1 MAQKLRVFSSDE
13 ENKMTSNDT
22 KYVINSVLS
31 ALDLNSLEEEDK
43 EEIMSKFDENMSE
56 IFDTDPI
63 NKQIEQLPIVQ
74 QEPELLDP
82 KGVDKILQ
90 DDLMKDYEASRRA
103 LRDIVSKGN
112 NAIDDI
118 LEIARESEHPRAF
131 EVAATMIKNV
141 AEVNEKLI
149 NLQKQMKDI
158 TGAKNQAQ
166 LNVGKAAIFVGST
179 AELSKMIKNEIK
191 TIDNE

>member
-1 MAQKLRVFSSDE
+1 
-13 ENKMTSNDT
+13 
-22 KYVINSVLS
+22 
-31 ALDLNSLEEEDK
+31 
-43 EEIMSKFDENMSE
+43 MSKFDENMSE

-63 NKQIEQLPIVQ
+63 NKQIEQLPIA
-74 QEPELLDP
+74 QEEPQLLEP
-82 KGVDKILQ
+82 KGVEAILQ
-90 DDLMKDYEASRRA
+90 DDLMKDYDASRKA
-103 LRDIVSKGN
+103 LRDIVNKGN

>member
-1 MAQKLRVFSSDE
+1 
-13 ENKMTSNDT
+13 
-22 KYVINSVLS
+22 
-31 ALDLNSLEEEDK
+31 
-43 EEIMSKFDENMSE
+43 MSKFDENMSE
-56 IFDTDPI
+56 IFDTEPI
-63 NKQIEQLPIVQ
+63 NKQIEQLPVI
-74 QEPELLDP
+74 QEEPQLLDT

-90 DDLMKDYEASRRA
+90 DDLMKDYEASRKA
-103 LRDIVSKGN
+103 LRDIVNKGN

>member
-1 MAQKLRVFSSDE
+1 
-13 ENKMTSNDT
+13 
-22 KYVINSVLS
+22 
-31 ALDLNSLEEEDK
+31 
-43 EEIMSKFDENMSE
+43 MSKFDENMSE
-56 IFDTDPI
+56 IFDTEPI

-74 QEPELLDP
+74 EEPQLLDP

>member
-1 MAQKLRVFSSDE
+1 
-13 ENKMTSNDT
+13 
-22 KYVINSVLS
+22 
-31 ALDLNSLEEEDK
+31 
-43 EEIMSKFDENMSE
+43 MSKFDENMSE

-74 QEPELLDP
+74 EEPQLLDT

-90 DDLMKDYEASRRA
+90 DDLMKDYEASRKA
-103 LRDIVSKGN
+103 LRDIVNKGN

>member
-1 MAQKLRVFSSDE
+1 MA
-13 ENKMTSNDT
+13 T
-22 KYVINSVLS
+22 
-31 ALDLNSLEEEDK
+31 
-43 EEIMSKFDENMSE
+43 FDENMSE
-56 IFDTDPI
+56 IFDVDPT
-63 NKQIEQLPIVQ
+63 KKVEQKIEDLPIVQ
-74 QEPELLDP
+74 EEPNLIDP

-90 DDLMKDYEASRRA
+90 DDLMKDYDTSRRA
-103 LRDIVSKGN
+103 LQDIVKKGN

>member
-1 MAQKLRVFSSDE
+1 
-13 ENKMTSNDT
+13 
-22 KYVINSVLS
+22 
-31 ALDLNSLEEEDK
+31 
-43 EEIMSKFDENMSE
+43 MSKFDENMSE

-63 NKQIEQLPIVQ
+63 NKQIDQLPII
-74 QEPELLDP
+74 QEEPQLLDP

>member
-1 MAQKLRVFSSDE
+1 
-13 ENKMTSNDT
+13 
-22 KYVINSVLS
+22 
-31 ALDLNSLEEEDK
+31 
-43 EEIMSKFDENMSE
+43 MSKFDENMSE
-56 IFDTDPI
+56 IFDTNPI
-63 NKQIEQLPIVQ
+63 NNQIEQLPIVQ
-74 QEPELLDP
+74 QEPELIDP

-90 DDLMKDYEASRRA
+90 DDLMKDYEASRKA
-103 LRDIVSKGN
+103 LRDIVNKGN

-158 TGAKNQAQ
+158 TGAKNQSQ

>member
-1 MAQKLRVFSSDE
+1 
-13 ENKMTSNDT
+13 
-22 KYVINSVLS
+22 
-31 ALDLNSLEEEDK
+31 
-43 EEIMSKFDENMSE
+43 MSKFDENMSE
-56 IFDTDPI
+56 IFDTNPI
-63 NKQIEQLPIVQ
+63 NNQIEQLPIVQ
-74 QEPELLDP
+74 QEPELIDP

-90 DDLMKDYEASRRA
+90 DDLMKDYEASRKA
-103 LRDIVSKGN
+103 LRDIVNKGN

>member
-1 MAQKLRVFSSDE
+1 
-13 ENKMTSNDT
+13 
-22 KYVINSVLS
+22 
-31 ALDLNSLEEEDK
+31 
-43 EEIMSKFDENMSE
+43 MSKFDENMSD
-56 IFDTDPI
+56 IFDTEPI
-63 NKQIEQLPIVQ
+63 NKHIEQLPIIQ
-74 QEPELLDP
+74 EEPELIDP

-179 AELSKMIKNEIK
+179 AELSKMIKNEIR

>member
-1 MAQKLRVFSSDE
+1 
-13 ENKMTSNDT
+13 
-22 KYVINSVLS
+22 
-31 ALDLNSLEEEDK
+31 
-43 EEIMSKFDENMSE
+43 MSKFDENMSE
-56 IFDTDPI
+56 IFDTNPI

-74 QEPELLDP
+74 EEPQLLDP

-90 DDLMKDYEASRRA
+90 DDLMKDYEASRKA
-103 LRDIVSKGN
+103 LRDIVNKGN

>member
-1 MAQKLRVFSSDE
+1 
-13 ENKMTSNDT
+13 
-22 KYVINSVLS
+22 
-31 ALDLNSLEEEDK
+31 
-43 EEIMSKFDENMSE
+43 MSKFDENMSD
-56 IFDTDPI
+56 IFDTEPI

-74 QEPELLDP
+74 EEPQLLDT

-179 AELSKMIKNEIK
+179 AELSKMIKNEIR

>member
-1 MAQKLRVFSSDE
+1 
-13 ENKMTSNDT
+13 
-22 KYVINSVLS
+22 
-31 ALDLNSLEEEDK
+31 
-43 EEIMSKFDENMSE
+43 MSKFDENMSE

-74 QEPELLDP
+74 EEPQLLDP

-103 LRDIVSKGN
+103 LRDIVNKGN

>member
-1 MAQKLRVFSSDE
+1 
-13 ENKMTSNDT
+13 
-22 KYVINSVLS
+22 
-31 ALDLNSLEEEDK
+31 
-43 EEIMSKFDENMSE
+43 MSKFDENMSD
-56 IFDTDPI
+56 IFDTEPI

-74 QEPELLDP
+74 EEPQLLDP

-179 AELSKMIKNEIK
+179 AELSKMIKNEIR

>member
-1 MAQKLRVFSSDE
+1 
-13 ENKMTSNDT
+13 
-22 KYVINSVLS
+22 
-31 ALDLNSLEEEDK
+31 
-43 EEIMSKFDENMSE
+43 MSKFDENMSD
-56 IFDTDPI
+56 IFDTEPI
-63 NKQIEQLPIVQ
+63 NKQIEQLPVI
-74 QEPELLDP
+74 QEEPQLLDP

-179 AELSKMIKNEIK
+179 AELSKMIKNEIR

>member
-1 MAQKLRVFSSDE
+1 
-13 ENKMTSNDT
+13 
-22 KYVINSVLS
+22 
-31 ALDLNSLEEEDK
+31 
-43 EEIMSKFDENMSE
+43 MSKFDENMSE
-56 IFDTDPI
+56 IFDTEPI

-74 QEPELLDP
+74 EEPSLLDT

-90 DDLMKDYEASRRA
+90 DDLMKDYEASRKA
-103 LRDIVSKGN
+103 LRDIVNKGN

>member
-1 MAQKLRVFSSDE
+1 
-13 ENKMTSNDT
+13 
-22 KYVINSVLS
+22 
-31 ALDLNSLEEEDK
+31 
-43 EEIMSKFDENMSE
+43 MSKFNENMNE
-56 IFDTDPI
+56 IFDIEPTEKVE
-63 NKQIEQLPIVQ
+63 KQIEDLPIVQ
-74 QEPELLDP
+74 EEPNLIEP
-82 KGVDKILQ
+82 KGVEKILQ
-90 DDLMKDYEASRRA
+90 DDLMKDYDVSRKA
-103 LRDIVSKGN
+103 LQDIVKKGN

-158 TGAKNQAQ
+158 TGTKNQGQ

>member
-1 MAQKLRVFSSDE
+1 
-13 ENKMTSNDT
+13 
-22 KYVINSVLS
+22 
-31 ALDLNSLEEEDK
+31 
-43 EEIMSKFDENMSE
+43 MSKFDENMSD
-56 IFDTDPI
+56 IFDTEPI
-63 NKQIEQLPIVQ
+63 NKQIEQLPIIQ
-74 QEPELLDP
+74 EEPELIDP

-179 AELSKMIKNEIK
+179 AELSKMIKNEIR

>member
-1 MAQKLRVFSSDE
+1 
-13 ENKMTSNDT
+13 
-22 KYVINSVLS
+22 
-31 ALDLNSLEEEDK
+31 
-43 EEIMSKFDENMSE
+43 MSKFDENMNE
-56 IFDTDPI
+56 IFDLEPT
-63 NKQIEQLPIVQ
+63 KKVESQIGDLPII
-74 QEPELLDP
+74 QEEPNLIET
-82 KGVDKILQ
+82 KGVEKILQ
-90 DDLMKDYEASRRA
+90 DDLMKDYDASRKA
-103 LRDIVSKGN
+103 LQDIVKKGN

-158 TGAKNQAQ
+158 TGTKNQGQ